1 MPVAHL
7 EGQDQIL
14 SFLPLHLAVV
24 AAELAVLE
32 MAATV
37 VQVVAAVK
45 IAMALVEL
53 GQLGRVL
60 LVATGL
66 EIPAAPEAEPVKL
79 AVLETVVILVEQVET
94 VLLPQL
100 LVQA

>member
-1 MPVAHL
+1 M
-7 EGQDQIL
+7 
-14 SFLPLHLAVV
+14 
-24 AAELAVLE
+24 AVLE

-66 EIPAAPEAEPVKL
+66 EIPAALEAEPVKL